1 MAEKT
6 VERPNSLVETHK
18 GYDPRLIAF
27 YFILAA
33 LLVVLVGG
41 LAYQQLFRADEYHE
55 RERQQNQR
63 RILTPGPRGNIYDRN
78 GKLLVGNRARFAV
91 TLYLDELR
99 KEFRREYIRVRKN
112 YRELGDKD
120 MPRAGE
126 MELIARFSVVQRY
139 LDLVNHALGRNEKVD
154 SVALNRHFSQH
165 LLLPFILLDD
175 LTPQEYSKLVEQL
188 PVQSPLQV
196 YASSTRYYPLK
207 SVAAH
212 TLGYVTGNEDIA
224 APEEFAGNELRTFKM
239 RGTEGKTGLEKSF
252 ESTLQGETGG
262 SIYRVDPAGFR
273 IEPPLAKRMPVQG
286 KDVVTSLDVE
296 IQQAAEAAMDKT
308 EMSCAAVM
316 LDVSTGEVL
325 ALASKPDYDL
335 NETSPRLKSDAAR
348 SIEERGAWLN
358 RATQGAYAPGSSF
371 KILVS
376 VAGMRQGMIT
386 GESTVDCPGFYLV
399 GNRSFPCHDRHAH
412 GHIDLAVA
420 IEKSCNVFFYSHG
433 LQTGPDAIAEE
444 ARRFGFGKKTGI
456 ELPYEANSTLV
467 PDPLWK
473 KRNRKDDWQPGDTA
487 NFSIGQGFVLVSP
500 LQMACFMASFA
511 RRETLTHPTI
521 LHDPNRARQKTAP
534 IGISVPDYAAIVE
547 GMEQCTNTGT
557 GKLLTHYPAGNGKLE
572 HLEGLRV
579 AGKTGTAQ
587 APSPKGMIN
596 LAWFICFAPIEDP
609 KVAIAIMVEG
619 DTPGEE
625 TGGGRYA
632 VPIAYDMLKTWWQK
646 ESPTP
651 PTKPVSAPG
660 PSARPAPTATTTR

>member
-1 MAEKT
+1 MAEQT
-6 VERPNSLVETHK
+6 VERSSSLVETHK
-18 GYDPRLIAF
+18 GYDPRIITF
-27 YFILAA
+27 YFIVAL
-33 LLVVLVGG
+33 LLVVLVCG
-41 LAYQQLFRADEYHE
+41 LAYQQIFRSDLYHD
-55 RERQQNQR
+55 REQQQNQR
-63 RILTPGPRGNIYDRN
+63 RILTPGPRGNIYDRE
-78 GKLLVGNRARFAV
+78 GRLLVGNRARFAV

-99 KEFRREYIRVRKN
+99 KEFRHEYIHVRKN

-120 MPRAGE
+120 MPNAGQ
-126 MELIARFSVVQRY
+126 MELIARYAVVQQY
-139 LDLVNHALGRNEKVD
+139 LDQVNRALGRSEKVD
-154 SVALNRHFSQH
+154 ATSLNRHFSQH
-165 LLLPFILLDD
+165 LLLPYILLDD
-175 LTPQEYSKLVEQL
+175 LTPEEYSKLVEQL

-196 YASSTRYYPLK
+196 YASSTRYYPYK
-207 SVAAH
+207 SAAAH

-224 APEEFAGNELRTFKM
+224 VAEDFPGAELKTFKM

-273 IEPPLAKRMPVQG
+273 IEPPLEKRLPIQG
-286 KDVVTSLDVE
+286 KDIVTSLDIDIE
-296 IQQAAEAAMDKT
+296 KAAEAAMDKT

-325 ALASKPDYDL
+325 AMASKPDYDL
-335 NETSPRLKSDAAR
+335 NDTSPHLKSEAAK

-376 VAGMRQGMIT
+376 VAGMRQGTIT

-412 GHIDLAVA
+412 GHIDLSVA

-433 LQTGPDAIAEE
+433 LETGPMAIAEE

-456 ELPYEANSTLV
+456 ELPYETNSTLI
-467 PDPLWK
+467 PDPAWK
-473 KRNRKDDWQPGDTA
+473 KRMRHEDWQLGDTA

-500 LQMACFMASFA
+500 LQMALFMASFA
-511 RRETLTHPTI
+511 RRETITHPTI
-521 LHDPNRARQKTAP
+521 IHDPAHPRQMSAP
-534 IGISVPDYAAIVE
+534 IGISVADYAAIVE

-557 GKLLTHYPAGNGKLE
+557 GKLLTHSPIGNGKFE
-572 HLEGLRV
+572 RLEGLRV

-596 LAWFICFAPIEDP
+596 LAWFICFAPLDDP

-632 VPIAYDMLKTWWQK
+632 VPIAFDMLKTWWQK
-646 ESPTP
+646 AGHPA
-651 PTKPVSAPG
+651 APKNG
-660 PSARPAPTATTTR
+660 PATAALP